1 MAARPLT
8 HGEVSLAKQLFG
20 DAIDY
25 ARVRIHDRGY
35 FWRFQSRHTAVAPN
49 GQIYFN
55 HEDFLTDFSQSG
67 PKGIHWFMHEMVHVW
82 QWQQGYRLRLRGAC
96 RIGLSYRY
104 ELAPGKELG
113 DYNMEAQGDLLADY
127 FMLRFFN
134 AHSVLAQPQYAD
146 ALPLFEQVLSGFLS
160 QPASQRH
167 LPGGTR
173 GRSRIFHSKVKHRHS
188 HRDEGAG

>member
-1 MAARPLT
+1 MTARALT
-8 HGEVSLAKQLFG
+8 DGEQSLAQLLFG

-35 FWRFQSRHTAVAPN
+35 FWMFQSRHTAVAPN

-55 HEDFLTDFSQSG
+55 REDFLTDFSLAG

-82 QWQQGYRLRLRGAC
+82 QWQLGYRLRLRGAC

-104 ELAPGKELG
+104 ELAPDKRLG
-113 DYNMEAQGDLLADY
+113 DFNMEAQGDLLADY

-134 AHSVLAQPQYAD
+134 AHGALAQTQYAS
-146 ALPLFEQVLSGFLS
+146 ALPLFEQVLADFVANPQSP
-160 QPASQRH
+160 QH
-167 LPGGTR
+167 LPGGMR
-173 GRSRIFHSKVKHRHS
+173 GRYRIFRSRAKHRQPD
-188 HRDEGAG
+188 RDKGDA

>member
-1 MAARPLT
+1 MTARTLT
-8 HGEVSLAKQLFG
+8 YGEQSLARLLFG

-25 ARVRIHDRGY
+25 TRVRIHDRGY

-55 HEDFLTDFSQSG
+55 HEDFLTDFSQAG

-82 QWQQGYRLRLRGAC
+82 QWQLGHRLRLRGAC

-104 ELAPGKELG
+104 ELAPDKRLG

-127 FMLRFFN
+127 FMLKFFN
-134 AHSVLAQPQYAD
+134 ARGVIAQQQYVD
-146 ALPLFEQVLSGFLS
+146 AVPLFEQVLADFLM
-160 QPASQRH
+160 QPHAQRH
-167 LPGGTR
+167 LPGGSR
-173 GRSRIFHSKVKHRHS
+173 QRYRIFRSRAKHRQSDQH
-188 HRDEGAG
+188 EGKA

>member
-8 HGEVSLAKQLFG
+8 YGEQSLAKLLFG

-35 FWRFQSRHTAVAPN
+35 FWKFQSRHTAVAPN

-55 HEDFLTDFSQSG
+55 REDFLTDFSLAG

-82 QWQQGYRLRLRGAC
+82 QWQLGYRLRLRGAC

-104 ELAPGKELG
+104 ELAPDKRLG
-113 DYNMEAQGDLLADY
+113 DFNMEAQGDLLADY
-127 FMLRFFN
+127 FMLKFFN
-134 AHSVLAQPQYAD
+134 ARGALAQQQYAD
-146 ALPLFEQVLSGFLS
+146 ALPLFEQVLADFLL
-160 QPASQRH
+160 QPQSPRH
-167 LPGGTR
+167 LPGGYR
-173 GRSRIFHSKVKHRHS
+173 IFRSRAKHRQPEQ
-188 HRDEGAG
+188 DKDQA